1 MKQTIWQFT
10 VYLIV
15 GGSAAIVEWLFFYL
29 FAEQLGIHYTVATA
43 LAFIVSTFANWLFG
57 RLLLFKGQDRINIL
71 QELLKIYATSVAGLL
86 MNLLIMWVAIEK
98 LAIGQMMAKVAATGI
113 VFFWNF
119 LVRKLLIYKI

>member
-1 MKQTIWQFT
+1 MKQSIPQFAI
-10 VYLIV
+10 YLIV

-29 FAEQLGIHYTVATA
+29 FAERLWIHYTVATA

-71 QELLKIYATSVAGLL
+71 QELLKIYTTSVAGLL

-119 LVRKLLIYKI
+119 LVRKLLIYKM